1 MLAGNLKKPAKQGCY
16 VSCFRPT
23 PPLSNNS
30 TLSLASPPWHVC
42 LLIFCT
48 IFWWE
53 FFANLLK
60 KPNLLG
66 RNDIFSWNIFILDC
80 DLWISQKHP
89 KEWTTYQS
97 PNWNNWNLE
106 TKVWNQNPP
115 HQSHRVSNF
124 CWLMLIRNCFG
135 KQFLFFIIED
145 IGLIYLLKISVFTLK
160 N

>member
-30 TLSLASPPWHVC
+30 TLSLASPPYTSLASLAC
-42 LLIFCT
+42 LSYFDFLEGPGT
-48 IFWWE
+48 LH
-53 FFANLLK
+53 ANLLK
-60 KPNLLG
+60 K
-66 RNDIFSWNIFILDC
+66 RHIFLKYFFWDC
-80 DLWISQKHP
+80 DLWISQKQP
-89 KEWTTYQS
+89 KKWTT
-97 PNWNNWNLE
+97 NLQTGTIE
-106 TKVWNQNPP
+106 IWKQKSEIKNP

-145 IGLIYLLKISVFTLK
+145 IGLIYLLKISIFTLK